1 MGNGVALDPSRFEA
15 VERELAEAQATI
27 TRLEREAWRIRHMLE
42 VTQETLTVF
51 ENGVVIDT
59 SPQFEV
65 MFRGKREDAIG
76 KHAFEFVAPESHAL
90 VAEHQ
95 RRGSVEPYEA
105 TLLRMDGST
114 FVARIRAQNF
124 ERDGRTIR
132 IATFADATAEKL
144 AAEVVRTAAVVEET
158 MQLQTELLVRLSNP
172 LLPIAEGTLLLP
184 LIGVIDEDR
193 ASGVLGTLTQG
204 IVAHD
209 ARFVILDVTG
219 VEALDTQV
227 ANLLVTCARA
237 AALLGAR
244 VLLTGIRA
252 DVARTLV
259 TLGHDLGSLVTFA
272 TLKQGVAHALG
283 ARR

>member
-15 VERELAEAQATI
+15 LERNLAEAQATI
-27 TRLEREAWRIRHMLE
+27 TRLEGDAWRIRAMLE

-51 ENGVVIDT
+51 ENGFVIDT

-65 MFRGKREDAIG
+65 MFRGKREEAIG
-76 KHAFEFVAPESHAL
+76 KHAIEFVAPESRAL
-90 VAEHQ
+90 VAENQ
-95 RRGSVEPYEA
+95 LRGFAEPYEA
-105 TLLRMDGST
+105 TLVRMDGST
-114 FVARIRAQNF
+114 FVARIRGQNF
-124 ERDGRTIR
+124 QRDGRTIR
-132 IATFADATAEKL
+132 ISAFTDATAERL
-144 AAEVVRTAAVVEET
+144 AAEAIRKAAVIEET
-158 MQLQTELLVRLSNP
+158 VRIQAALLSRLSTP
-172 LLPIAEGTLLLP
+172 LLPIAEGTLVLP
-184 LIGVIDEDR
+184 LIGAIDEAR
-193 ASGVLGTLTQG
+193 AQSVLGALTQG
-204 IVAHD
+204 IVAHG

-219 VEALDTQV
+219 VEAMDAHV
-227 ANLLVTCARA
+227 AEFIVSGARA

-259 TLGHDLGSLVTFA
+259 TLGHDLASLVTFA

>member
-1 MGNGVALDPSRFEA
+1 MGDGVALDPSRFEA
-15 VERELAEAQATI
+15 LERDLAEAQATI
-27 TRLEREAWRIRHMLE
+27 TRIEGDAWRIRAMLE

-51 ENGVVIDT
+51 ENGFVIDT

-65 MFRGKREDAIG
+65 MFRGKREEAIG
-76 KHAFEFVAPESHAL
+76 KHVIDFVAPESRAL
-90 VAEHQ
+90 VAENQ
-95 RRGSVEPYEA
+95 RRGLTEPYEA
-105 TLLRMDGST
+105 TLVRMDGTT
-114 FVARIRAQNF
+114 FVARIRGKSF

-132 IATFADATAEKL
+132 IATFTDATAETL
-144 AAEVVRTAAVVEET
+144 AAEVVRTAAVVEE
-158 MQLQTELLVRLSNP
+158 MVRLQAELLSRLSNP

-184 LIGVIDEDR
+184 LIGAIDEAR
-193 ASGVLGTLTQG
+193 AEGVLGALTEG
-204 IVAHD
+204 IAAHG

-219 VEALDTQV
+219 VEAMDAHV
-227 ANLLVTCARA
+227 ADLIVSGARA

-259 TLGHDLGSLVTFA
+259 TLGHDLTSLVTFA

>member
-1 MGNGVALDPSRFEA
+1 MGNGVALDPLRLEA
-15 VERELAEAQATI
+15 LERELAEAQATI
-27 TRLEREAWRIRHMLE
+27 TRLEGDAWRIRHMLE

-51 ENGVVIDT
+51 ENGLVIDT

-65 MFRGKREDAIG
+65 MFRGKREEAIG
-76 KHAFEFVAPESHAL
+76 KHAFEFVAPESREL
-90 VAEHQ
+90 VAEYQ
-95 RRGSVEPYEA
+95 RRGVTEPYEA
-105 TLLRMDGST
+105 TLLRMDGTT
-114 FVARIRAQNF
+114 FVARIRGQNF

-132 IATFADATAEKL
+132 VSTFADATAEKL
-144 AAEVVRTAAVVEET
+144 AAEVIRTAAVVEET
-158 MQLQTELLVRLSNP
+158 VQLQTELLARLSNP

-184 LIGVIDEDR
+184 LIGAVDEDR
-193 ASGVLGTLTQG
+193 GSGVLDTLTQG

-219 VEALDTQV
+219 VEAMDAHV
-227 ANLLVTCARA
+227 ASVLVTSARA

-252 DVARTLV
+252 DVARALV
-259 TLGHDLGSLVTFA
+259 TLGHDLGDLVTFA
-272 TLKQGVAHALG
+272 TLKQGVAHALR